1 MSVASREREAERNR
15 GRFGV
20 DGLTALHRERQG
32 LVEEHT
38 RGIVVHPGMVLR
50 KRNFLA
56 EQIAMIM
63 ALAGMAPR

>member
-20 DGLTALHRERQG
+20 DGMTSLYRERQN

-38 RGIVVHPGMVLR
+38 RGIVWRWRG
-50 KRNFLA
+50 
-56 EQIAMIM
+56 
-63 ALAGMAPR
+63 